1 MAHFTC
7 DVFGHAHADI
17 DDVMVSR
24 DVHSTFVCLDR
35 SSGQQGI
42 SVYITCSLHDYW
54 MCWSA
59 EHHAVYTQHTCK
71 LKEVR
76 ARDMRAHNNQHMN
89 NISFYMSMNSCS
101 VGCACIKLL

>member
-42 SVYITCSLHDYW
+42 GVYSTCS
-54 MCWSA
+54 
-59 EHHAVYTQHTCK
+59 
-71 LKEVR
+71 
-76 ARDMRAHNNQHMN
+76 
-89 NISFYMSMNSCS
+89 
-101 VGCACIKLL
+101 